1 MKLKQK
7 LFIHKIHQ
15 YYYFGK
21 CLLYDFDYGAD
32 CQCKSYVKPIIG
44 INRPLPP
51 AHKEWVGAGQSSVG
65 LFIRKIE
72 MEESLN
78 IT

>member
-1 MKLKQK
+1 MNLKQK
-7 LFIHKIHQ
+7 LFIPKIHQ

-44 INRPLPP
+44 INRPLPLLT
-51 AHKEWVGAGQSSVG
+51 KNGWGQG
-65 LFIRKIE
+65 KAALDY
-72 MEESLN
+72 L
-78 IT
+78 